1 MAKQCPRCGYIN
13 ADDANYCSSCGYPLS
28 SSQPPFSPSPSPDRL
43 SAAFNI
49 FTRNLSMIMP
59 TIILLII
66 EVILAAIIGVFGFIL
81 APTALAIPIVTL
93 LGIIS
98 GIIDAI
104 LFSITIHTTMYMA
117 HDAINNI
124 SPNLNNAFS
133 RARSTLYRL
142 YTIIAILIVIGI
154 IGVFAGIFVSWFLVG
169 LVGIILYIISA
180 SVILDKQSSITAAID
195 WYGKALN
202 RDAGG
207 ALVILIGSLF
217 SLIPII
223 NIFAIPYT
231 SILAYLMVR
240 DIPS

>member
-1 MAKQCPRCGYIN
+1 
-13 ADDANYCSSCGYPLS
+13 
-28 SSQPPFSPSPSPDRL
+28 
-43 SAAFNI
+43 
-49 FTRNLSMIMP
+49 
-59 TIILLII
+59 
-66 EVILAAIIGVFGFIL
+66 
-81 APTALAIPIVTL
+81 
-93 LGIIS
+93 GIIS

-142 YTIIAILIVIGI
+142 YTIIAILIIIGI
-154 IGVFAGIFVSWFLVG
+154 IGFFAGIFVSWFLVG

-180 SVILDKQSSITAAID
+180 SVILNKQSSITAAID